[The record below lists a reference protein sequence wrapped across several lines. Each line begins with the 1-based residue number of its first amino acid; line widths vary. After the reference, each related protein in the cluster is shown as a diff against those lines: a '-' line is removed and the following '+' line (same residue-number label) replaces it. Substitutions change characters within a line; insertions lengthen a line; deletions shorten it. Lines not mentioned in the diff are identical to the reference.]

1 MQNICEK
8 EIEYPVEQIE
18 SDIYYIEDIKS
29 ADEIIAKSLI
39 NQKRESLRFRIDY
52 SSEMIINKKLTK
64 KYHNHNTVQ
73 RFYNHEN
80 DIKQKFS
87 NVIEMLSKQSIRS
100 LRLEPSSDK
109 PAVGLL
115 YSGGKDST
123 CRLIELLEQG
133 ETVFPIVNLFNSN
146 NLNYKLQRDL
156 CVCQLYR
163 IWKSVG
169 EGELISPIF
178 LTSISYNFCEGG
190 STGFTQQQHNAYSLS
205 LLSCDVL
212 KNLKRIEMCLVME
225 DQGVSFVD
233 DIKRVYKSCMKFNAI
248 DFEFHSKIDIPPL
261 TFPYLKILKQ
271 IVCEQLLDF
280 ERKSGY
286 TLFSPS
292 CQSPYFLMPHI
303 CKEKNGNFYIEFE
316 YEDCGSCASCER
328 TGITHLSKG
337 TTTQFKI
344 KLIRIDN

>member
-1 MQNICEK
+1 MNNKK
-8 EIEYPVEQIE
+8 EVECPVEQIE
-18 SDIYYIEDIKS
+18 NDIYYIEDIKF
-29 ADEIIAKSLI
+29 ANEIIAKSLI
-39 NQKRESLRFRIDY
+39 NQKRESLRFRIDH
-52 SSEMIINKKLTK
+52 SSEMIINKN
-64 KYHNHNTVQ
+64 YHNHNTRQ
-73 RFYNHEN
+73 NFYNN
-80 DIKQKFS
+80 NLKQKFS
-87 NVIEMLSKQSIRS
+87 NAIEMLSKQSIRS
-100 LRLEPSSDK
+100 LRLEPGSDK

-133 ETVFPIVNLFNSN
+133 ETVFPIVNLFNSH
-146 NLNYKLQRDL
+146 NLNNKLQRDL

-169 EGELISPIF
+169 EGELIFPIF

-190 STGFTQQQHNAYSLS
+190 CTGFTQQQHNAYSLS
-205 LLSCDVL
+205 LLSYDVL

-233 DIKRVYKSCMKFNAI
+233 DIKRVYKSCMKFNVI
-248 DFEFHSKIDIPPL
+248 DFVFHSKIPPL
-261 TFPYLKILKQ
+261 TFPYLKITKS
-271 IVCEQLLDF
+271 IVCERLRNF
-280 ERKSGY
+280 ERKSRY

-292 CQSPYFLMPHI
+292 CQSPSFSMPYI
-303 CKEKNGNFYIEFE
+303 CKEKDGNFYIEFE

-328 TGITHLSKG
+328 TGITHPSKG

-344 KLIRIDN
+344 KLIRIDCDPVPVD